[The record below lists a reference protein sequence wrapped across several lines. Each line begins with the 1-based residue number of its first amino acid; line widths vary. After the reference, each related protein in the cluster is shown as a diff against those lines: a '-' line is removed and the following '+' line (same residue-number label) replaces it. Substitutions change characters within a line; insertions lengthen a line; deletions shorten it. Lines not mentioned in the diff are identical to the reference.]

1 MQNKDRKATLYA
13 KLILPCVYAFIL
25 AALPVDVFS
34 QHRKDLSYVTDSW
47 LLLLKNWQQGIFVS
61 LVDQP
66 VRLLYNAVL
75 DSFFPPD
82 NMVNLIALVIAF
94 IALELVLTSS
104 VTFALSIKVLL
115 FPVLLRTFWVVA
127 SVKRY
132 IVI

>member
-1 MQNKDRKATLYA
+1 MQNKDRKATLYE

-34 QHRKDLSYVTDSW
+34 HHQKDLSYVTDSW